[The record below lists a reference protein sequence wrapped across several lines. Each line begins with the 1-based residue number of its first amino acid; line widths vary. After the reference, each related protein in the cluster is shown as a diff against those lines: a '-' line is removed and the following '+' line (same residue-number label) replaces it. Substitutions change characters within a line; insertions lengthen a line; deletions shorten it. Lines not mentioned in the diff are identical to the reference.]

1 MYKDKLGSEDENTK
15 QTGGTLESFGFKE
28 FFMMDSSMK
37 SNDCLIHTFLTA
49 TCPYFR
55 QLHKQQKD
63 EFADIFRRTIYAE
76 EIFNTLVQ
84 TKQTIEPT
92 ELFLKR
98 IKSNAF
104 LEDTDI
110 INLCKYY
117 NINILTFEDTKTLN
131 GKTMPSCVTFN
142 HVNTGDKTSYIIY
155 NNGNHFEAVKTPQGY
170 TISTAEAQ
178 QIETSHKCVF
188 HEDQPTWKYQEFDP
202 VRYRNKPYFV
212 ASRNTDDKGLTY
224 RLTNSLQALQDF
236 HDLPTAERIKLPNKQ
251 KFAPIE
257 AHEENLLFDIPN
269 VTNNAKTRKNN
280 IKQINIQTNKN
291 NKTSKKTRKHLKRYA

>member
-15 QTGGTLESFGFKE
+15 QTGGTLETFGYKE

-63 EFADIFRRTIYAE
+63 DFADIFRRTVYAE
-76 EIFNTLVQ
+76 EIFNTLIQ
-84 TKQTIEPT
+84 AKQTIESK
-92 ELFLKR
+92 ESFLAR
-98 IKSNAF
+98 ITSKAF

-117 NINILTFEDTKTLN
+117 NINILTFEDTKTSN

-142 HVNTGDKTSYIIY
+142 HVNASDETSYIIY

-170 TISTAEAQ
+170 TISTMEAQ
-178 QIETSHKCVF
+178 QIETSHKCEF

-212 ASRNTDDKGLTY
+212 ASRNINDKGLTY
-224 RLTNSLQALQDF
+224 RLTDSLQDLQDF
-236 HDLPTAERIKLPNKQ
+236 HDLPNAERIKLPNKQ
-251 KFAPIE
+251 KFAPVE
-257 AHEENLLFDIPN
+257 VHEENLVIDIPN
-269 VTNNAKTRKNN
+269 STKTNTRNN
-280 IKQINIQTNKN
+280 KTNKN
-291 NKTSKKTRKHLKRYA
+291 NKNRNKNTKKTRKHLKRYA